1 MNCGGF
7 ISIFVWNPL
16 VLRNPEK
23 TRQDLSLS
31 LYVKLPVRN
40 RNLGWAQNININ
52 VISLKPNCRE
62 FCNSNISNWDVLH
75 MVPDQLD
82 GRPVQHGSL
91 VHGAVHRHSI
101 HLQVQVTTGRA
112 TGWRLCRR
120 APGGP
125 GPPQGDSY
133 VSWLVGTE
141 YLYISQMIP
150 PPHPPHSLVSN
161 PRHLTNPE
169 TCLYTYKYIRNPAFK
184 LFFNRKKT
192 QNMISI
198 DTVAPSWSKLMNTLH
213 ATIQCWYKDWPP
225 RISRSRPTFHIF
237 NPNPE
242 QNRRCVASEWVE
254 LNV

>member
-62 FCNSNISNWDVLH
+62 FCYSNISNWDVLH

-169 TCLYTYKYIRNPAFK
+169 TCLYKYIRNPAFT
-184 LFFNRKKT
+184 LFFNRKKHRIWYRLT
-192 QNMISI
+192 QLLHPGSSWWTHCMQPYSVDTRI
-198 DTVAPSWSKLMNTLH
+198 DHLEFLAPGQHFTFSTPTQSKTGG
-213 ATIQCWYKDWPP
+213 
-225 RISRSRPTFHIF
+225 
-237 NPNPE
+237 
-242 QNRRCVASEWVE
+242 V
-254 LNV
+254 

>member
-1 MNCGGF
+1 MSWVQSKCGNELWW
-7 ISIFVWNPL
+7 IYINIRVKPSSV
-16 VLRNPEK
+16 EK
-23 TRQDLSLS
+23 PWENKTGPLSLS

-62 FCNSNISNWDVLH
+62 FCYSNISNWDVLH

-150 PPHPPHSLVSN
+150 PPSL
-161 PRHLTNPE
+161 
-169 TCLYTYKYIRNPAFK
+169 
-184 LFFNRKKT
+184 
-192 QNMISI
+192 
-198 DTVAPSWSKLMNTLH
+198 PSL
-213 ATIQCWYKDWPP
+213 QP
-225 RISRSRPTFHIF
+225 
-237 NPNPE
+237 
-242 QNRRCVASEWVE
+242 
-254 LNV
+254 